1 MDDVREM
8 WRKDLTENTIMR
20 VISVDTILN
29 ANTEI
34 LSSFSYSMRYALIT
48 CLYYNYQ
55 CKINF

>member
-1 MDDVREM
+1 
-8 WRKDLTENTIMR
+8 MR